1 MSLSTA
7 PIMRGAQK
15 VSIATEAI
23 KIHRRAF
30 FLIENLRSGVQISSL
45 SQDWEWAQAQ
55 SRLSSIEMIVV
66 AIASAHWRLSVVVLG
81 VDEELR
87 LPWLPCV
94 QQAT

>member
-1 MSLSTA
+1 
-7 PIMRGAQK
+7 
-15 VSIATEAI
+15 
-23 KIHRRAF
+23 
-30 FLIENLRSGVQISSL
+30 
-45 SQDWEWAQAQ
+45 
-55 SRLSSIEMIVV
+55 MIVV